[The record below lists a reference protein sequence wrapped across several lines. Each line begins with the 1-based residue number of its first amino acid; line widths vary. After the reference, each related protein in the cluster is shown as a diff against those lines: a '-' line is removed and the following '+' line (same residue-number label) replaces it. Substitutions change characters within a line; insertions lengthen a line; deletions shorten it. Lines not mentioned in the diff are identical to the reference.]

1 MMNPRTSL
9 QVAIAIACV
18 STAACAD
25 EVSPSIWDQIRNYFD
40 PEPTQLEEMIDK
52 QEQLNAVELDLDSRL
67 EQNRQLRAMH
77 REITFQSE
85 LNIAWIRD
93 ELDNWD
99 CRVADQKVIDVQRRI
114 DEMTEFAQ
122 RVDEMCMS
130 LGQQAYTQARTCNDQ
145 RDQIVRSISDLE
157 RMRDRYARSCD
168 DFGTVTFETQGEQP
182 WQQ

>member
-9 QVAIAIACV
+9 LATV
-18 STAACAD
+18 SIVCLSMPACAD
-25 EVSPSIWDQIRNYFD
+25 EVAPTFWDQVRDFLK
-40 PEPTQLEEMIDK
+40 PEPTQLEAIIDK
-52 QEQLNAVELDLDSRL
+52 QEQLNVVEQDLDIRL

-99 CRVADQKVIDVQRRI
+99 CRVADQKVVDITRRI
-114 DEMTEFAQ
+114 DELADFDQ
-122 RVDEMCMS
+122 RVGEMCTP
-130 LGQQAYTQARTCNDQ
+130 LGQQATNQTYICDEQQQQVT
-145 RDQIVRSISDLE
+145 RSISDLE
-157 RMRDRYARSCD
+157 KLRNRYARSCE
-168 DFGTVTFETQGEQP
+168 DFGPVTFETQGEQP